1 MADLLQDHTKDFMAA
16 LARVKEVNDEAVA
29 TQTEAANDRVQVDF
43 EIEKLKTR
51 QQALNNTL
59 NAAAKMRTA
68 AQQAL
73 HALAGKDTAL
83 RAEIGASVSMLAVCC
98 CIWPA
103 HSGYPFGVA
112 VRHCVRANFTRC
124 CARRNRE
131 AGDGGRKEPA
141 RGGIQ

>member
-73 HALAGKDTAL
+73 HAVHSTADRPSL
-83 RAEIGASVSMLAVCC
+83 GAAQ
-98 CIWPA
+98 IPA
-103 HSGYPFGVA
+103 LVAPRRSASDATRIAAA
-112 VRHCVRANFTRC
+112 VRAVGLAI
-124 CARRNRE
+124 AL
-131 AGDGGRKEPA
+131 
-141 RGGIQ
+141 